1 MDNIHI
7 AATERSPEINFNFQ
21 DNVFLIKGESY
32 PEDVPAF
39 FGPNINRLKEHL
51 DAMDSGSVT
60 FNFELIY
67 FNSTSAK
74 VIMQLFDLLEES
86 ADNGVDITVNWIF
99 EAEDDNMEE
108 LGEEFGED
116 LEAVKFNL
124 VAQDS

>member
-39 FGPNINRLKEHL
+39 FGPNINQLKDHL
-51 DAMDSGSVT
+51 SAMDSGSVT

-74 VIMQLFDLLEES
+74 VIMQLFELFEES
-86 ADNGVDITVNWIF
+86 ADSGVDVTVNWIF
-99 EAEDDNMEE
+99 EHDDDNMEE

-116 LEAVKFNL
+116 LESVKFNL
-124 VAQDS
+124 VSQDS